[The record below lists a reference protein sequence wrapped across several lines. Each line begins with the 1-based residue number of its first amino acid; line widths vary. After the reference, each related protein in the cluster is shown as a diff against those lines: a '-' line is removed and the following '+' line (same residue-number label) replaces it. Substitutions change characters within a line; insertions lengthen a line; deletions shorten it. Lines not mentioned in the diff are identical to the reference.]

1 MSEEEID
8 QQLSSNLSDL
18 TLNNNKL
25 SENLRKRP
33 RLSLSTLKIKNQSIY
48 QFLYDSLFELNII
61 DSNAKCIFVTDNGTG
76 IIAAVNIG
84 VAE

>member
-25 SENLRKRP
+25 SENLKKRP
-33 RLSLSTLKIKNQSIY
+33 RLCLSTLKIKNQEHIP
-48 QFLYDSLFELNII
+48 FFVRLF
-61 DSNAKCIFVTDNGTG
+61 
-76 IIAAVNIG
+76 IG
-84 VAE
+84 VICYR